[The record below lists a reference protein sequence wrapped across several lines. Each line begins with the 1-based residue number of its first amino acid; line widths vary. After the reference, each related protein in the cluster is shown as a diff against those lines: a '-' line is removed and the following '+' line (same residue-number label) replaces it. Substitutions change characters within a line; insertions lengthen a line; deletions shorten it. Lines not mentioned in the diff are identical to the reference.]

1 MRIFEDILCKVAISM
16 KKSSKFYLDPIMEP
30 EDAASLIEGLAR
42 TIDLN
47 FSQEFIVN
55 DVGVSSRI
63 LNNWKNLGLM
73 SNRLR
78 IENST
83 YRFSFVEL
91 IWINI
96 IKELREFGFS
106 LPKIRLVRET
116 LLISIDYSE
125 YLRSLTVKEKSRL
138 LKKLNTLR
146 IRDEESKK
154 QFIETMRQDL
164 DDTEKQMQ
172 TEPVYTNILSI
183 LINEFILYREEVK
196 LLIDVNGVVI
206 PVSESEKDNPLF
218 EKLMDDTGFDR
229 ESYMTISMLK
239 FFRRFILNKEYFQFV
254 RENRILNENE
264 THILSLLRE
273 GMAKSI
279 TIRFRDQK
287 PYLIEVTREKKI
299 HAEARLSEILIRG
312 GYQDISMK
320 TENGN
325 IVITNVTSK
334 IKLDK

>member
-1 MRIFEDILCKVAISM
+1 M

-63 LNNWKNLGLM
+63 LNNWKNLGLLP
-73 SNRLR
+73 NRLR
-78 IENST
+78 IEGGI

-91 IWINI
+91 IWISI

-106 LPKIRLVRET
+106 LPKIRLVEEM
-116 LLISIDYSE
+116 LLTSIDYSE
-125 YLRSLTVKEKSRL
+125 YLRSLTVKEKNSL

-146 IRDEESKK
+146 IRDEQSKK

-164 DDTEKQMQ
+164 DDTEKQA
-172 TEPVYTNILSI
+172 EPVYTNILNL
-183 LINEFILYREEVK
+183 LINQFVLYREEVK
-196 LLIDVNGVVI
+196 LMIDVNGRVI
-206 PVSESEKDNPLF
+206 PVFESDKDNLLY
-218 EKLMDDTGFDR
+218 EKLMDDAGFDR
-229 ESYMTISMLK
+229 ESFMTISMLK
-239 FFRRFILNKEYFQFV
+239 FFRRFILNREYFQFV
-254 RENRILNENE
+254 KENRILNENE

>member
-1 MRIFEDILCKVAISM
+1 M

-206 PVSESEKDNPLF
+206 PVSESEKDNPLY

-239 FFRRFILNKEYFQFV
+239 FFRRFILSKEYFQFV

-264 THILSLLRE
+264 THILTLLRE